1 MSIRGCVSTAAGAG
15 GAGSA
20 AVDFVLVVAPS
31 DKMSFVDDDPA

>member
-1 MSIRGCVSTAAGAG
+1 MSIRGCVSAGAAA